1 MTKSRELRLPTVK
14 RGELMGQG
22 WIRLHRKIQDHW
34 LYKEKRKFSRFEA
47 WIDLLMMANHKDN
60 KFLLGNE
67 LIEVNRGQ
75 LVTSELKLMERW
87 RWGKSKLRDFL
98 KLLEEDGMI
107 VRKSDR
113 KKTVI
118 TICNYSKYQSFDFE
132 NRPQTDH
139 EQTNN
144 GLLSDTNN
152 NDKNENND
160 IEREREREDETNPF
174 RMFEENIRMLNAYER
189 ESLIAWCND
198 LGDELVMEAIKYSI
212 QQGARTYKY
221 LDYKLKRW
229 VEKGVKDKN
238 DAWVAEME
246 LEEERKRKVVN
257 MPNRNVG
264 IGGIDWD
271 NI

>member
-1 MTKSRELRLPTVK
+1 MS
-14 RGELMGQG
+14 G
-22 WIRLHRKIQDHW
+22 WIKLHRKVREHW
-34 LYKEKRKFSRFEA
+34 IFQEKRKFSRFEA
-47 WIDLLMMANHKDN
+47 WVDLLMMANHKDN

-118 TICNYSKYQSFDFE
+118 TICNYNEYQDYDSE

-144 GLLSDTNN
+144 GLLSDTNK
-152 NDKNENND
+152 NDKNVKNEKNNNYTSKIKD
-160 IEREREREDETNPF
+160 LLTLYSEQIPDFVELNKQYWDVIRETRKSGKIAESVIYNTMKKWQKYHPSVIRYALKTHIEMHAGKREEYTLGIMRNTSKEEAED
-174 RMFEENIRMLNAYER
+174 RLNR
-189 ESLIAWCND
+189 
-198 LGDELVMEAIKYSI
+198 
-212 QQGARTYKY
+212 
-221 LDYKLKRW
+221 
-229 VEKGVKDKN
+229 KN
-238 DAWVAEME
+238 
-246 LEEERKRKVVN
+246 VVN
-257 MPNRNVG
+257 FNRYKKAS
-264 IGGIDWD
+264 GGIDWEAFD
-271 NI
+271 VD